1 MDRERYHNTL
11 ARCSLVKD
19 LEMLPYGDRTQIG
32 ERGVNLSGGQ
42 KHRVQLARAL
52 YQNADIYLLDDPFS
66 AVDAHTAT
74 SLFNEYVMSALSD
87 KTVLLV
93 THQVD
98 FLPAFDSILLMSD
111 GEVIRSAPYQDLLAD
126 CEEFKDLVNAHKDTM
141 GVSDLNNNTHNQR
154 AKEVSIKETVGIHGS
169 RYTESVKPSPE
180 DQLIKK
186 EERETGDAGVKPYM
200 LYLRQ
205 KKGFLYFSL
214 CMISHIIFIAGQIL
228 QNSWMAANVQNPHVS
243 MLKLISVY
251 IIIGACTMIF
261 LLSRSLG
268 VVVLGMQSSRS
279 LFSQLLNSLFRAP
292 MSFFDSTPLGRILS
306 RSLQI

>member
-1 MDRERYHNTL
+1 MVL
-11 ARCSLVKD
+11 QSSVS
-19 LEMLPYGDRTQIG
+19 Q
-32 ERGVNLSGGQ
+32 
-42 KHRVQLARAL
+42 
-52 YQNADIYLLDDPFS
+52 
-66 AVDAHTAT
+66 
-74 SLFNEYVMSALSD
+74 EYVMSALSD

-98 FLPAFDSILLMSD
+98 FLPAFDTILLMSD
-111 GEVIRSAPYQDLLAD
+111 GEVIRPAPYQDLLAD

-141 GVSDLNNNTHNQR
+141 GVSDLNNNSHSQR

-169 RYTESVKPSPE
+169 RYIEPVKPSPV
-180 DQLIKK
+180 DQLIKQ

-243 MLKLISVY
+243 TLKLISVY
-251 IIIGACTMIF
+251 IITGACTMIF

-292 MSFFDSTPLGRILS
+292 MSFFDSTPLGRVLS
-306 RSLQI
+306 RVRILMANTKKFSYIAPRGFLMMD